1 MLVPIG
7 RFIVTKDIVDR
18 DSERIIPSGANLENF
33 KKNPIMFY
41 NHMRWDGGIGT
52 WDNIEV
58 TDSEIAMDGYVS
70 DSTEYSKEK
79 LGLVQDGVIRTA
91 SMGFRPKKWS
101 DDSKDKL
108 EGQLGVTILE
118 YEVIEV
124 SITDVPANPDAVMKS
139 MDKKDYKVYSD
150 FKSWQ
155 EDKEGVIVKSF
166 HIKNFNNMNILSIVN
181 KFLGTSFGEDA
192 KPEDVEAAFKKMSE
206 TKGMSQE
213 AVEKSMKDF
222 SDVTKSFVKS
232 EIEEATK
239 SLNEEIEL
247 LKSQMKEM
255 KGDNSSPDG
264 DEDESLDDAK
274 VEKSDNIID
283 VTKFFTPKSNANA

>member
-1 MLVPIG
+1 MLVNIG
-7 RFIVTKDIVDR
+7 QFVVTKDIVDR
-18 DSERIIPSGANLENF
+18 DSERILPSGANLENF

-52 WDNIEV
+52 WDNIQV
-58 TDSEIAMDGYVS
+58 TDSEILMDGYIS
-70 DSTEYSKEK
+70 DSTEYAKGK

-155 EDKEGVIVKSF
+155 DDKEGVIVKSF
-166 HIKNFNNMNILSIVN
+166 HIKNFNNMNILSIVFN
-181 KFLGTSFGEDA
+181 NFQFH
-192 KPEDVEAAFKKMSE
+192 
-206 TKGMSQE
+206 Q
-213 AVEKSMKDF
+213 
-222 SDVTKSFVKS
+222 
-232 EIEEATK
+232 
-239 SLNEEIEL
+239 
-247 LKSQMKEM
+247 
-255 KGDNSSPDG
+255 
-264 DEDESLDDAK
+264 
-274 VEKSDNIID
+274 
-283 VTKFFTPKSNANA
+283 

>member
-7 RFIVTKDIVDR
+7 KFIVTKDIVDR
-18 DSERIIPSGANLENF
+18 DSERVLPSGANLDNF

-41 NHMRWDGGIGT
+41 NHNRWDGGIGA

-58 TDSEIAMDGYVS
+58 TDTEIAMDGYIS
-70 DSTEYSKEK
+70 DSTEYAKEK

-124 SITDVPANPDAVMKS
+124 SITDIPANPESVMKS
-139 MDKKDYKVYSD
+139 MDKKDYKVYND

-166 HIKNFNNMNILSIVN
+166 QIENFKNMNIFLSAVN

-192 KPEDVEAAFKKMSE
+192 KQEDVEVAFKKFTE

-213 AVEKSMKDF
+213 SVEKSMQEFADM
-222 SDVTKSFVKS
+222 SKSFVKS
-232 EIEEATK
+232 EIENATK
-239 SLNEEIEL
+239 ALKEEIDA
-247 LKSQMKEM
+247 LKGQVKEM
-255 KGDNSSPDG
+255 KEENVNPDG
-264 DEDESLDDAK
+264 EDDGLEDK
-274 VEKSDNIID
+274 PIEKSDNVID
-283 VTKFFTPKSNANA
+283 VRKFFNN

>member
-7 RFIVTKDIVDR
+7 RFTVTKDIVDR
-18 DSERIIPSGANLENF
+18 DSERVLPSGANLDSF

-58 TDSEIAMDGYVS
+58 TDSEISMDGYIS
-70 DSTEYSKEK
+70 DSTEYAKEK
-79 LGLVQDGVIRTA
+79 LGLVQDKVIRTA

-124 SITDVPANPDAVMKS
+124 SITDVPANPEAVMKS
-139 MDKKDYKVYSD
+139 MDKKDYKVYGD

-166 HIKNFNNMNILSIVN
+166 QIENFKSMNILSLVN

-192 KPEDVEAAFKKMSE
+192 KQEEVEAAFKKFTE

-213 AVEKSMKDF
+213 AVEKSMKEF
-222 SDVTKSFVKS
+222 ADVSKSFVKS
-232 EIEEATK
+232 EIETATK
-239 SLNEEIEL
+239 ALKEEIET

-255 KGDNSSPDG
+255 KEDNGNPDG
-264 DEDESLDDAK
+264 EDDDLDDKPA
-274 VEKSDNIID
+274 EKSDNVID
-283 VTKFFTPKSNANA
+283 VTKFFEN

>member
-7 RFIVTKDIVDR
+7 RFVVTKDIVDR
-18 DSERIIPSGANLENF
+18 DSERIIPTGANLENF

-41 NHMRWDGGIGT
+41 NHMRWDGGIGS

-58 TDSEIAMDGYVS
+58 TDSEISMDGYIS
-70 DSTEYSKEK
+70 DSTDYSKQK
-79 LGLVQDGVIRTA
+79 LGLVQDGIIRTA

-101 DDSKDKL
+101 DDPKDKL
-108 EGQLGVTILE
+108 EGQIGVTVLE

-139 MDKKDYKVYSD
+139 MDKKDYKVYND
-150 FKSWQ
+150 FKSWEQ
-155 EDKEGVIVKSF
+155 DKEGVIVKSF
-166 HIKNFNNMNILSIVN
+166 HIKNFNHMNILSIVN

-206 TKGMSQE
+206 SKGMSQE
-213 AVEKSMKDF
+213 AVEKSMAAF
-222 SDVTKSFVKS
+222 SDVTKSFVKT
-232 EIEEATK
+232 EIEAATK
-239 SLNEEIEL
+239 SFNEEIEL
-247 LKSQMKEM
+247 LKTQMKEM
-255 KGDNSSPDG
+255 KGDSSNPDG
-264 DEDESLDDAK
+264 EEENLDDPK

-283 VTKFFTPKSNANA
+283 VTKFFTTKSN

>member
-7 RFIVTKDIVDR
+7 EFIVTKDIVDR
-18 DSERIIPSGANLENF
+18 DSERVLPLGAILDNF

-52 WDNIEV
+52 WDNIKV
-58 TDSEIAMDGYVS
+58 SDGEISMFGYIS

-79 LGLVQDGVIRTA
+79 LGLVKDGVIRTA

-101 DDSKDKL
+101 DDTKDKL

-124 SITDVPANPDAVMKS
+124 SITDVPANPEAVMKS
-139 MDKKDYKVYSD
+139 MDKKDYKVYND

-155 EDKEGVIVKSF
+155 EDKDGVIIKSYQ
-166 HIKNFNNMNILSIVN
+166 IENFLNMNILEVVN
-181 KFLGTSFGEDA
+181 KFLGTSFGADA
-192 KPEDVEAAFKKMSE
+192 KQEDVEAAFKKMSE

-213 AVEKSMKDF
+213 AVEKSMKEF
-222 SDVTKSFVKS
+222 SDVTKGFVKT
-232 EIEEATK
+232 EIETATK
-239 SLNEEIEL
+239 ALKDEIEIM
-247 LKSQMKEM
+247 KGQMKEL
-255 KGDNSSPDG
+255 KEENGNPDG
-264 DEDESLDDAK
+264 DGDENLDDTK
-274 VEKSDNIID
+274 VEKSDNVID
-283 VTKFFTPKSNANA
+283 CTKFFKD

>member
-7 RFIVTKDIVDR
+7 RFTVTKDIVDR
-18 DSERIIPSGANLENF
+18 DSERVIPSGANLDSF

-58 TDSEIAMDGYVS
+58 TDTEIAMDGYIS
-70 DSTEYSKEK
+70 DSTDYAKGL

-108 EGQLGVTILE
+108 DGQLGVTILE

-139 MDKKDYKVYSD
+139 MDKNYKVYND

-155 EDKEGVIVKSF
+155 DDKEGVIVKSF
-166 HIKNFNNMNILSIVN
+166 QIENFINMNILEVVN
-181 KFLGTSFGEDA
+181 KFLGTSFGENT
-192 KPEDVEAAFKKMSE
+192 KPEEVEAAFQKMSE

-213 AVEKSMKDF
+213 AVEKSMSAF
-222 SDVTKSFVKS
+222 SEVTKSFVKS
-232 EIEEATK
+232 EIEAATK
-239 SLNEEIEL
+239 SLNEEIEAF
-247 LKSQMKEM
+247 KTQVKEM
-255 KGDNSSPDG
+255 KEEADAPLG
-264 DEDESLDDAK
+264 DEEETLTDKPL
-274 VEKSDNIID
+274 VKSEGVID
-283 VTKFFTPKSNANA
+283 VTKFFTNKN

>member
-1 MLVPIG
+1 MLVNIG
-7 RFIVTKDIVDR
+7 QFVVTKDIVDR
-18 DSERIIPSGANLENF
+18 DSERILPSGANLENF

-52 WDNIEV
+52 WDNIQV
-58 TDSEIAMDGYVS
+58 TDSEILMDGYIS
-70 DSTEYSKEK
+70 DSTEYAKGK

-155 EDKEGVIVKSF
+155 DDKEGVIVKSF

-213 AVEKSMKDF
+213 AVEKSMAAF
-222 SDVTKSFVKS
+222 SDVTKGFVKS
-232 EIEEATK
+232 EIEAATK
-239 SLNEEIEL
+239 SLNDEIEI

-255 KGDNSSPDG
+255 KGENSNPDG
-264 DEDESLDDAK
+264 DEVENLDDAK

-283 VTKFFTPKSNANA
+283 VTKFFTSKTN

>member
-7 RFIVTKDIVDR
+7 KFIVTKDIVDR
-18 DSERIIPSGANLENF
+18 DSERVLPSGANLENF

-58 TDSEIAMDGYVS
+58 TDTEIAMDGYIS
-70 DSTEYSKEK
+70 DSTEYAKEK

-101 DDSKDKL
+101 DDEKDKL
-108 EGQLGVTILE
+108 QGQLGVTILE

-124 SITDVPANPDAVMKS
+124 SITDVPANPEAVMKS

-166 HIKNFNNMNILSIVN
+166 QIENFKNMNILSLVN
-181 KFLGTSFGEDA
+181 KFLGTSFVEDA
-192 KPEDVEAAFKKMSE
+192 KQEEVEAAFKKFTE

-222 SDVTKSFVKS
+222 AEVSKSFVKS
-232 EIEEATK
+232 EIETATK
-239 SLNEEIEL
+239 ALKDEIET

-255 KGDNSSPDG
+255 KEDNGNPDG
-264 DEDESLDDAK
+264 DEDENLDDN
-274 VEKSDNIID
+274 KSDKSDAGIID
-283 VTKFFTPKSNANA
+283 VTKFFNK

>member
-7 RFIVTKDIVDR
+7 RFTVTKDIVDR
-18 DSERIIPSGANLENF
+18 DSERVLPSGANLDSF

-41 NHMRWDGGIGT
+41 NHKRWDGGIGA

-58 TDSEIAMDGYVS
+58 TDMEIAMNGYIS
-70 DSTEYSKEK
+70 DSTKYSKEK
-79 LGLVQDGVIRTA
+79 LGLVQDGVIKTA

-124 SITDVPANPDAVMKS
+124 SITDIPANPEAVMKS
-139 MDKKDYKVYSD
+139 MDKKDYKIYND
-150 FKSWQ
+150 FKSW
-155 EDKEGVIVKSF
+155 ESDKEGVIIKSF
-166 HIKNFNNMNILSIVN
+166 QIENFKSMNILSLVN

-192 KPEDVEAAFKKMSE
+192 KQEEVEAAFKKFTD

-222 SDVTKSFVKS
+222 ADVSKSFVKA
-232 EIEEATK
+232 EIETATK
-239 SLNEEIEL
+239 ALKDEIEV
-247 LKSQMKEM
+247 LKGQMKEL
-255 KGDNSSPDG
+255 KEENGNPDG
-264 DEDESLDDAK
+264 EDDNLDEK
-274 VEKSDNIID
+274 QVEKSDNVID
-283 VTKFFTPKSNANA
+283 VTKFFNK

>member
-7 RFIVTKDIVDR
+7 RFTVTKDIVDR
-18 DSERIIPSGANLENF
+18 DSERVLPSGANLDSF

-58 TDSEIAMDGYVS
+58 TDSEISMDGYIS
-70 DSTEYSKEK
+70 DSTEYAKEK
-79 LGLVQDGVIRTA
+79 LGLVQDKVIRTA

-124 SITDVPANPDAVMKS
+124 SITDVPANPEAVMKS
-139 MDKKDYKVYSD
+139 MDKKDYKVYGD

-166 HIKNFNNMNILSIVN
+166 QIENFKSMNILSLVN

-192 KPEDVEAAFKKMSE
+192 KQEEVEAAFKKFTE

-213 AVEKSMKDF
+213 AVEKSMKEF
-222 SDVTKSFVKS
+222 ADVSKGYVKS
-232 EIEEATK
+232 EIETATK
-239 SLNEEIEL
+239 ALKEEIET

-255 KGDNSSPDG
+255 KEDNGNPDG
-264 DEDESLDDAK
+264 EDDDLDDKPA
-274 VEKSDNIID
+274 EKSDNVID
-283 VTKFFTPKSNANA
+283 VTKFFTN

>member
-7 RFIVTKDIVDR
+7 RFTVTKDIVDR
-18 DSERIIPSGANLENF
+18 DSERVLPSGANLDSF

-41 NHMRWDGGIGT
+41 NHNRWDGGIGA

-58 TDSEIAMDGYVS
+58 TDTEIAMDGYIS
-70 DSTEYSKEK
+70 DSTEYAKEK
-79 LGLVQDGVIRTA
+79 LGLVQDKVIRTA

-124 SITDVPANPDAVMKS
+124 SITDVPANPEAVMKS
-139 MDKKDYKVYSD
+139 MDKKDYKVYGD

-166 HIKNFNNMNILSIVN
+166 QIENFKSMNILSLVN

-192 KPEDVEAAFKKMSE
+192 KQEEVEAAFKKFTD

-213 AVEKSMKDF
+213 AVEKSMKEF
-222 SDVTKSFVKS
+222 ADVSKRFVKS
-232 EIEEATK
+232 EIETATK
-239 SLNEEIEL
+239 ALKDEIEA
-247 LKSQMKEM
+247 LKSQMKEL
-255 KGDNSSPDG
+255 KEENGNPDG
-264 DEDESLDDAK
+264 EDDQLEDK
-274 VEKSDNIID
+274 PKEKSDENVID
-283 VTKFFTPKSNANA
+283 VTKFFNN

>member
-7 RFIVTKDIVDR
+7 EFIVTKDIVDR
-18 DSERIIPSGANLENF
+18 DSERVLPSGANLENF

-52 WDNIEV
+52 WDNIKV
-58 TDSEIAMDGYVS
+58 SDGEISMFGYVS

-108 EGQLGVTILE
+108 AGQLGVTILE

-139 MDKKDYKVYSD
+139 MDKKEYKVYSD

-166 HIKNFNNMNILSIVN
+166 QIENFNNMNILSVVN

-206 TKGMSQE
+206 QKGMSQE
-213 AVEKSMKDF
+213 AVEKSMKEF
-222 SDVTKSFVKS
+222 ADVSKSFVKS
-232 EIEEATK
+232 EIETATK
-239 SLNEEIEL
+239 ALKEEIEV
-247 LKSQMKEM
+247 LKGQMKEL
-255 KGDNSSPDG
+255 KEDNGNPDG
-264 DEDESLDDAK
+264 DEDEDLDDAK
-274 VEKSDNIID
+274 PKEKSDNIID
-283 VTKFFTPKSNANA
+283 VTKFFTK